1 MTANDLMTRP
11 EVEELLGMGRSS
23 IYRLMREG
31 HFPEPIR
38 IGQRAVRWRRSE
50 LEAFLEQCP
59 RATGQVGKAAAA

>member
-1 MTANDLMTRP
+1 MTTYELMTRP
-11 EVEELLGMGRSS
+11 EVEELLGMSTSS
-23 IYRLMREG
+23 VYRLMREG

-59 RATGQVGKAAAA
+59 RATGMAA

>member
-1 MTANDLMTRP
+1 MTANELMKRP

-38 IGQRAVRWRRSE
+38 VGRSAVRWRRSE
-50 LEAFLEQCP
+50 LEAFLAGCP
-59 RATGQVGKAAAA
+59 RATGEVGKAAAA